1 MPIMLQATG
10 LHTFYNNLSQIPE
23 GALLK
28 AVNVIIDRNG
38 VIEPRRGFKQYG
50 TVSAFSTD
58 RARAL
63 FAYKGSILASH
74 NNKLAFDQNDSG
86 TFVDFNG
93 TYSEV
98 FSGLRIKGLE
108 ANSNFYFTTSDG
120 IKKISAS
127 SSSQFTSSS
136 GFIRNSGA
144 VKALDVEATINY
156 DTSGFLLTEK
166 KVAYRVLWLY
176 RDNNNNL
183 IQGYPSSP
191 TTVANVS
198 TTLTGTVDLS
208 FPIPTEITSTSTEY
222 FYQIYRTAVSIDPN
236 DEMQLIIEDY
246 PTTTELTT
254 TRVVSLNDLTPED
267 FRESGAFLYTNLNSG
282 EGIEQANERPP
293 LSSDM
298 TLFQGSVFYSNT
310 QSLHNTTLNLLS
322 VSSLVSGTSKITI
335 TNGTTYNTYTFVG
348 AKEITPVT
356 FDTKANTTDG
366 GYFLLNAAGNVRKY
380 FIWFDKTGST
390 ATPSAVDTVGRI
402 PVKVDITAAVTAA
415 DVATAV
421 KNAIDALDDF
431 DATVLTATVTIT
443 NAENG
448 AADDATDGFNVSAVS
463 SAALVDETTDEI
475 SITSHGLIENQ
486 YITYTSTG
494 TAIGGLTSGNNYYVI
509 NVMPNTF
516 KLSLTA
522 YGAAIDLTS
531 DGTGTHNFSNQV
543 GGAFA
548 IGSITQGDGEDIAA
562 KEILLS
568 DAPTPSQQIDTTARS
583 IVRVINQN
591 AGEIVYAYYNT
602 STDELPGQILFEA
615 KNYSTGEFFITSND
629 DVTTGA
635 MFNPAL
641 PEYKSGTAATGTG
654 TVTIT
659 STSHGYSNG
668 DEVVIYNSATTP
680 TINGTYIISNVA
692 TNTFDI
698 SSTVTVSGAVTISST
713 DVSSD
718 NELAL
723 NRIYFSKYQQPEAV
737 PLVNYIDVGPKDKSI
752 LRILALR
759 DSLFILKEDG
769 IYRLTGNIAPNFNVT
784 LHDNSAILIAPDS
797 AVVLN
802 NQIYALTN
810 QGITR
815 ITDTGV
821 GIVSRPIEDEVRR
834 VTTNDYSYST
844 VAFGV
849 SYETDRSY
857 LLWLPS
863 NENDT
868 TDATQCLRFNTFTQ
882 AWTKWDKTN
891 VGGVV
896 NPRNDKLY
904 LGAGS
909 QTIEEERKDFVRQ
922 DQADYQYALQIPA
935 NGVNGTEV
943 RVSTN
948 VNIDIGDAI
957 VQRQYVTI
965 STFNRL
971 LKKLDMDILVGDS
984 DYYSTLGMVAGNDLS
999 DKMVLLVAKLNA
1011 DPSLT
1016 SVYTFSGTSDFATI
1030 QTEFNVMINTL
1041 NSDPGAFYSN
1051 YRESTGFVD
1060 VEATVDEKIKNTNKV
1075 IVRVASP
1082 FMEGN
1087 ITHYKSILTDVIWA
1101 PQHFGDPSVLKQISE
1116 ATYLFEDNVFTECDV
1131 SYSTDM
1137 SKNYDSINFSG
1148 VGAGDWGNF
1157 TWGDQNWGGEGS
1169 QVPFRTLIPLE
1180 KQRCRFINCRF
1191 EHGNALEQFA
1201 LYGISFTPRVL
1212 STRAYK

>member
-58 RARAL
+58 RARSL

-93 TYSEV
+93 TYTET
-98 FSGLRIKGLE
+98 FAGLRIKGLE
-108 ANSNFYFTTSDG
+108 ANSNFYFTTGSG

-127 SSSQFTSSS
+127 SSSEFTSSV
-136 GFIRNSGA
+136 GFIRNAGA

-156 DTSGFLLTEK
+156 DTSGFFTSES
-166 KVAYRVLWLY
+166 KVAYRVVWLY

-191 TTVANVS
+191 VTVTNVS
-198 TTLTGTVDLS
+198 ETLSGTVDLS

-222 FYQIYRTAVSIDPN
+222 FYQIYRTAVKVQGALPSLDDVDPG
-236 DEMQLIIEDY
+236 DEMQLVIEDY
-246 PTTTELTT
+246 PTTSELTT
-254 TRVVSLNDLTPED
+254 SRVVSINDLTPED
-267 FRESGAFLYTNLNSG
+267 FRASGTFLYTNLNSG
-282 EGIEQANERPP
+282 EGIDQANERPP
-293 LSSDM
+293 LSTDVA
-298 TLFQGSVFYSNT
+298 LFQGSVFYANT
-310 QSLHNTTLNLLS
+310 QTPHKLTLSLLS
-322 VSSLVSGTSKITI
+322 VSNLVSGTSKITI
-335 TNGTTYNTYTFVG
+335 TNGSTYNTYTFVG
-348 AKEITPVT
+348 IKEVTPVT

-366 GYFLLNAAGNVRKY
+366 GYFLINSAANERKY
-380 FIWFDKTGST
+380 FIWFDKTGTT
-390 ATPSAVDTVGRI
+390 ATPSGLDTVGRI

-421 KNAIDALDDF
+421 KNAVDALSDF

-443 NAENG
+443 NSENG
-448 AADDATDGFNVSAVS
+448 AADDAVDGA
-463 SAALVDETTDEI
+463 T
-475 SITSHGLIENQ
+475 
-486 YITYTSTG
+486 
-494 TAIGGLTSGNNYYVI
+494 
-509 NVMPNTF
+509 P
-516 KLSLTA
+516 
-522 YGAAIDLTS
+522 
-531 DGTGTHNFSNQV
+531 V

-548 IGSITQGDGEDIAA
+548 IGSITQGDGEDVAN

-568 DAPTPSQQIDTTARS
+568 DAATPSQQIDATARS

-591 AGEIVYAYYNT
+591 ASDIVYAYYNT
-602 STDELPGQILFEA
+602 DPDSLPGQIIFEA
-615 KNYSTGEFFITSND
+615 RDYSVGEFFITSND
-629 DVTTGA
+629 DATTGQ
-635 MFNPAL
+635 MFNPNL
-641 PEYKSGTAATGTG
+641 PEYKLSATVSTGTG
-654 TVTIT
+654 TVNINY
-659 STSHGYSNG
+659 TSHGLSNG
-668 DEVVIYNSATTP
+668 DEIVIYNSTSVP
-680 TINGTYIISNVA
+680 TINGVYTITYVDANNF
-692 TNTFDI
+692 TI
-698 SSTVTVSGAVTISST
+698 SSTVSTSGSTSFSIT

-718 NELAL
+718 NEVSI

-759 DSLFILKEDG
+759 DNLFILKEDG

-821 GIVSRPIEDEVRR
+821 GIVSRPIEDEIRK

-857 LLWLPS
+857 LLWLPTT
-863 NENDT
+863 ENDT
-868 TDATQCLRFNTFTQ
+868 SDATQCLRFNTFTQ
-882 AWTKWDKTN
+882 AWTKWIKTN
-891 VGGVV
+891 VGGIV

-909 QTIEEERKDFVRQ
+909 QYIEEERKDFVRQ
-922 DQADYQYALQIPA
+922 DQADYQYDLQIPA
-935 NGVNGTEV
+935 NGVNGTTV

-948 VNIDIGDAI
+948 VNIETGDAI

-971 LKKLDMDILVGDS
+971 LKKLDMDIYVGDS
-984 DYYSTLGMVAGNDLS
+984 DYFSTLGMVAGDDLS
-999 DKMVLLVAKLNA
+999 DSMTLLVAKLNA

-1016 SVYTFSGTSDFATI
+1016 SVYTFSGSSVFSVI
-1030 QTEFNVMINTL
+1030 QTEFNVIVDTL
-1041 NSDPGAFYSN
+1041 NNDPGAFYSN
-1051 YRESTGFVD
+1051 YRESTGYYD
-1060 VEATVDEKIKNTNKV
+1060 VEATVDEKVKNTNNI
-1075 IVRVASP
+1075 IVRVETP
-1082 FMEGN
+1082 FIEGN
-1087 ITHYKSILTDVIWA
+1087 IIHYKSISTDIIWA
-1101 PQHFGDPSVLKQISE
+1101 PQHFGDPSSLKQVSE
-1116 ATYLFEDNVFTECDV
+1116 ATYLFEDNVFTECEV

-1137 SKNYDSINFSG
+1137 SKNFDSINFSG

-1157 TWGDQNWGGEGS
+1157 VWSEQNWGGEGS
-1169 QVPFRTLIPLE
+1169 QVPFRTLVPLE

-1191 EHGNALEQFA
+1191 LHTNALEQFA